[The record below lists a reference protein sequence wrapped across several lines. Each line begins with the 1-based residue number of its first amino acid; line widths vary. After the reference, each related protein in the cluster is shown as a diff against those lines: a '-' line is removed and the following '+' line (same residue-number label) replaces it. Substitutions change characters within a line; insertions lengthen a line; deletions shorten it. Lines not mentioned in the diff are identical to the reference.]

1 MFAIFATINI
11 KPGLAD
17 EFAQAGLADAQ
28 GSVRDEP
35 GCFRF
40 DILRDTENPN
50 RFYLYAGMSHLG
62 LESSARPRGRA
73 TGSPIMTNLRVK
85 RNRSPEIHGRIPSAM
100 PPGRSLEAFDGLRCK
115 GCPQLT
121 HDWLRT

>member
-28 GSVRDEP
+28 GAVRDEP

-40 DILRDTENPN
+40 DILRDAENPN
-50 RFYLYAGMSHLG
+50 RFYLYEVYRDAAAFEAHQETPHFKTWLST
-62 LESSARPRGRA
+62 ARE
-73 TGSPIMTNLRVK
+73 M
-85 RNRSPEIHGRIPSAM
+85 
-100 PPGRSLEAFDGLRCK
+100 FDGKPVRIDMSTAFPSDEGWEKQKPAL
-115 GCPQLT
+115 LN
-121 HDWLRT
+121 W